1 MSKRLTLPEEKAQR
15 IAVAATVAG
24 VLVVLVLAVFLVVQF
39 VKIGQLNAR
48 RAQLEES
55 KKVLVDENAELTE
68 QKERLEAPE
77 VRYFL
82 ALKEGWR
89 SDN

>member
-1 MSKRLTLPEEKAQR
+1 MSKRLTLPEQKAQR

-24 VLVVLVLAVFLVVQF
+24 VLVVVVLAVFLVIQF
-39 VKIGQLNAR
+39 VKIGELNR
-48 RAQLEES
+48 RKAELEES
-55 KKVLVDENAELTE
+55 KKVLTDENAELTE
-68 QKERLEAPE
+68 QKERLESPE

-89 SDN
+89 SDK